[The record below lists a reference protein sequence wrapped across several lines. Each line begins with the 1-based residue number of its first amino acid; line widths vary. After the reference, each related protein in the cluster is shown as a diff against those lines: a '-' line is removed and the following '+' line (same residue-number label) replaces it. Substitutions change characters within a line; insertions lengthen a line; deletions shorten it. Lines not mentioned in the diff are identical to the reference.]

1 MLTSTI
7 ARAQNA
13 SNVNVSGSAVGRH
26 SASPQRVRG
35 FVVLVVSLSGM
46 FGALVVGSAAALAGL
61 ALGVLGLI
69 LVGIYLLSIMVFFW
83 ELVIRTDDLG
93 ADVPQVRP
101 VVDSEWIT
109 PDDWIAGRIH
119 AWELAKAASVS
130 DTKPQQIVPDTT
142 QPLPQSSTAT

>member
-1 MLTSTI
+1 M
-7 ARAQNA
+7 
-13 SNVNVSGSAVGRH
+13 
-26 SASPQRVRG
+26 
-35 FVVLVVSLSGM
+35 LVVSLSGM

-61 ALGVLGLI
+61 ALGVMGLV

-93 ADVPQVRP
+93 ADVPATRP

-109 PDDWIAGRIH
+109 PDDWVAGRIH

-130 DTKPQQIVPDTT
+130 GTTPLRTVQDTT
-142 QPLPQSSTAT
+142 RPLPQSRPAA